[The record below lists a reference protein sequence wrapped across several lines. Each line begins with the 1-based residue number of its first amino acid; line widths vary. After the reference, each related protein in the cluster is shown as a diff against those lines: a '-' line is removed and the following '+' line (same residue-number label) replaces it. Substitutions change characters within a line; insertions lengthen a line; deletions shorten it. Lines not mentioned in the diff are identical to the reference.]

1 MINAHA
7 TCIAF
12 DDLGVLLRGPSG
24 SGKSD
29 LALRAIADG
38 ARLVADDRVVLV
50 RDGGSVVASAPK
62 ELFGMIEIR
71 GVGIMRLAAADTA
84 RVALVADL
92 VDPAAVERFPERRA
106 CELEGISLPW
116 IALAAFEGSAVAKL
130 RFAALAAAEPARM
143 VT

>member
-1 MINAHA
+1 MITAHA

-29 LALRAIADG
+29 LALRAIAAG
-38 ARLVADDRVVLV
+38 ARLVADDRVALM
-50 RDGGSVVASAPK
+50 RDGENLVASAPK

-71 GVGIMRLAAADTA
+71 GVGIVRMEAAETA

-92 VDPAAVERFPERRA
+92 VEPTAVERLPEGRA
-106 CELEGISLPW
+106 CEVEGVNLPW
-116 IALAAFEGSAVAKL
+116 VALAPFECSAVAKL
-130 RFAALAAAEPARM
+130 RFAALAAAEPVRM